1 MKSEIK
7 VVLAALLVTVG
18 FASPAI
24 TADRQTPYH
33 HLYRDDTNLDG
44 TVLHRR
50 WYVSP
55 LDNITDHSDSTRAG
69 SIAWVISQVGDS
81 SADIELPGNHT
92 YVFHKDYK
100 IPSNIRLVLQKGA
113 ALSISSGHQLSI
125 NGLFDAGLW
134 TVFTGSGTLRFA
146 SQSIREILVE
156 WFAND
161 LTKAY
166 DAATSQQIVKMSTNG
181 PYVISGT
188 VYATKIDVHIMGQEQ
203 NSSQIFPSAGFS
215 DTRGI
220 VFGDNGTLCH
230 TLWPSI
236 CSSVNTSG
244 NWNLT
249 IANINL
255 DGRIA
260 GAGTP
265 VIQTGIEVKSSH
277 HCRLDR
283 SYIQHMGV
291 CGIYVNGTEKAHEVP
306 LWAFGIIESNIM
318 NNPIGLY
325 AVKHGNSNF
334 TEGIHAIRSWFGGI
348 PKYCNYGVKLV
359 ERDGQTLTVSF
370 HDSAVEGADIAC
382 VDINGT
388 IQVAW
393 IGGFI
398 EGSNDNPHIV
408 LNRGASMDLE
418 HAWVGGSTVRV
429 DRNSRLLNRGSCL
442 MGSELTRTVSDYVVG
457 KISDGDGWGPPN
469 QPLTK
474 PTAAY
479 PKSRFAMGTVWT
491 DAYGTRWTLM
501 EGSNKGA
508 LQRWRAL
515 DGIIRI
521 PISHNDIMNSA
532 TFPRFMAWYPDDDFV
547 LTEVEYLPTI
557 AWDGN
562 FGATW
567 LSFGTD
573 RGTERWISATQG
585 SKPNLGDTLHTIQ
598 AKKNTHPT
606 ALLADDAHYRMTSM
620 KYVQQAEGLEMP
632 VWDSPHSNYIAV
644 YTPPWAVWTSGQGI
658 LMIKGFYINHLP
670 YGTY

>member
-1 MKSEIK
+1 MVSGFK
-7 VVLAALLVTVG
+7 VVLAALLVMVS
-18 FASPAI
+18 FVSPAN
-24 TADRQTPYH
+24 TAEPHTPFH
-33 HLYRDDTNLDG
+33 HLSSNETDPDG
-44 TVLHRR
+44 TDLHRR
-50 WYVSP
+50 WTVSA
-55 LDNITDHSDSTRAG
+55 LDAITDHADSTKAG
-69 SIAWVISQVGDS
+69 SIAWVVSQIGHR
-81 SADIELPGNHT
+81 SADVELPGNHS
-92 YVFHKDYK
+92 YVFAKDYK
-100 IPSNIRLVLQKGA
+100 IPSNIRLVLENGA

-134 TVFTGSGTLRFA
+134 SVFTGAGKVRFT
-146 SQSIREILVE
+146 SPSVREILVE

-166 DAATSQQIVKMSTNG
+166 DAATSQQIVKMSTRG

-203 NSSQIFPSAGFS
+203 SSSQIFPKAGFS

-220 VFGDNGTLCH
+220 VFGDNGTLCN

-236 CSSVNTSG
+236 CTSANTSG

-249 IANINL
+249 LAHINL
-255 DGRIA
+255 DGRVA
-260 GAGTP
+260 GAGPP

-277 HCRLDR
+277 HCRLHR
-283 SYIQHMGV
+283 CLIQHMGV
-291 CGIYVNGTEKAHEVP
+291 YGIYVNGTEKAHEVP

-334 TEGIHAIRSWFGGI
+334 TEGIHAVRTWFGGI
-348 PKYCNYGVKLV
+348 PKRCNYGVKLV

-370 HDSAVEGADIAC
+370 HDSAVEGADISC
-382 VDINGT
+382 VDMNGT
-388 IQVAW
+388 IQAAW

-398 EGSNDNPHIV
+398 EGNNDNPAIV
-408 LNRGASMDLE
+408 LNRGANMDLQ
-418 HAWVGGSTVRV
+418 HAWVGGGAIRV
-429 DRNSRLLNRGSCL
+429 DRQSRLLNRGSCL
-442 MGSELTRTVSDYVVG
+442 MASELTRTVSDYAVG
-457 KISDGDGWGPPN
+457 RISDGEGWGPPN
-469 QPLTK
+469 QPLSK
-474 PTAAY
+474 PTAKY
-479 PKSRFAMGTVWT
+479 PGSRFMTGTVWT

-501 EGSNKGA
+501 ENSSKGA

-515 DGIIRI
+515 DGIIRV
-521 PISHNDIMNSA
+521 PVSYQDIMGSA

-547 LTEVEYLPTI
+547 VTELEYLPTA
-557 AWDGN
+557 AWGGN

-573 RGTERWISATQG
+573 GGPERWISASQG
-585 SKPNLGDTLHTIQ
+585 SKAGLGDTLHAIQ

-606 ALLADDAHYRMTSM
+606 ALLAGDAHYRMTSM
-620 KYVQQAEGLEMP
+620 KDAQQAEGLEMP

-644 YTPPWAVWTSGQGI
+644 YTPPWAVWTSGEGI
-658 LMIKGFYINHLP
+658 LVIKGYYIKQLP
-670 YGTY
+670 RSAK

>member
-1 MKSEIK
+1 MKNGIK
-7 VVLAALLVTVG
+7 VVLTVLLLMVG
-18 FASPAI
+18 FTSPAI
-24 TADRQTPYH
+24 PADSYPPSYYQ
-33 HLYRDDTNLDG
+33 DTNPHG
-44 TVLHRR
+44 AVVHRR

-55 LDNITDHSDSTRAG
+55 LDAITDHSDSTAAG
-69 SIAWVISQVGDS
+69 SIAWVISQIGDH
-81 SADIELPGNHT
+81 SADLELPGSHT
-92 YVFHKDYK
+92 YVIDKDYK

-113 ALSISSGHQLSI
+113 TLSISSGHQLSI
-125 NGLFDAGLW
+125 NGLFEAGLW
-134 TVFTGSGTLRFA
+134 SVFTGSGTVRFA
-146 SQSIREILVE
+146 SRSVKEVLVE

-166 DAATSQQIVKMSTNG
+166 DAATSQQIVKMSTVG

-220 VFGDNGTLCH
+220 VFGDNGTLCN

-236 CSSVNTSG
+236 CTSANTSG

-255 DGRIA
+255 DGRVA
-260 GAGTP
+260 GAGPP

-277 HCRLDR
+277 HCRLNR
-283 SYIQHMGV
+283 SFIQHMGAR
-291 CGIYVNGTEKAHEVP
+291 GIYVNGTERTHEVP
-306 LWAFGIIESNIM
+306 LFAFGILECNIM

-334 TEGIHAIRSWFGGI
+334 TESIHAVRSWFGGI

-370 HDSAVEGADIAC
+370 HDSAVEGADITC
-382 VDINGT
+382 VELDGT
-388 IQVAW
+388 IQAAW

-398 EGSNDNPHIV
+398 EGNNDNPHVV
-408 LNRGASMDLE
+408 LSHGANLDLQ
-418 HAWVGGSTVRV
+418 HAWVGGTGVRV
-429 DRNSRLLNRGSCL
+429 DSHSRLRSRGSCL
-442 MGSELTRTVSDYVVG
+442 MGAELNRTVSDYVVG
-457 KISDGDGWGPPN
+457 KISDGVSWGPPN
-469 QPLTK
+469 QPLTR
-474 PTAAY
+474 
-479 PKSRFAMGTVWT
+479 PKATQVRPRFAMGTVWT
-491 DAYGTRWTLM
+491 DVYGTRWTLT
-501 EGSNKGA
+501 EEAEKSA

-521 PISHNDIMNSA
+521 PISHHDIMNSA
-532 TFPRFMAWYPDDDFV
+532 TFPKFMAWYPDDDFV
-547 LTEVEYLPTI
+547 VTEVEYLPTV

-573 RGTERWISATQG
+573 SGTERWISAIQG
-585 SKPNLGDTLHTIQ
+585 SRANLGDTLHPIQ

-606 ALLADDAHYRMTSM
+606 ALLADDAHYKMTSM
-620 KYVQQAEGLEMP
+620 NYVHLVEGLGMP
-632 VWDSPHSNYIAV
+632 AWDSPHTNYIAV
-644 YTPPWAVWTSGQGI
+644 YTSPVAAWTAGQGI
-658 LMIKGFYINHLP
+658 LVLKGYYVTHLP
-670 YGTY
+670 HGAD